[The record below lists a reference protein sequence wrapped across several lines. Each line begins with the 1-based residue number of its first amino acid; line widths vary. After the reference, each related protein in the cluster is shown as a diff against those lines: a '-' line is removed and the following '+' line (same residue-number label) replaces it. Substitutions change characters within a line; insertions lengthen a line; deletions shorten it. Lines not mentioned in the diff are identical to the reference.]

1 MKFFFFISFLSPVCW
16 LLAQE
21 AAEITVNAPNRYDSL
36 RSIYIKT
43 YTDHFFVW
51 PLLKQRRL
59 DYEISDLPEKN
70 RRLLY
75 KSNSPYSLGLG
86 AYIFEV
92 GLEFTVA
99 IPLDAKSK
107 EIYGPSD
114 ARDIQLNLFTRS
126 WGLDLFRQRYSGFYI
141 DDPATKIP
149 NDTPY
154 PQRADIESKN
164 TGVTWSYIFNHKKFS
179 LRSTHNFAERQI
191 KSAGSFILFT
201 TIAGFKTTGDS
212 AIVGDAYRDY
222 YGVDANVQQIKSTSF
237 SIVPGYTYNLVHK
250 GFFLTGT
257 LAIGPSHNW
266 LSYRSE
272 DGSSKDDIEFRAFFV
287 ARVALGYSSDRFFT
301 GLSFGSQ
308 GGNIKFDSIQL
319 TSSSGTFKLLV
330 GYRFRETGFLKK
342 RLVDLPKAFGLNI

>member
-1 MKFFFFISFLSPVCW
+1 MRFLFPIFFLLPAGW
-16 LLAQE
+16 LFAQDG
-21 AAEITVNAPNRYDSL
+21 AEITINTPNRYDSM
-36 RSIYIKT
+36 RSVYIKT

-59 DYEISDLPEKN
+59 DYEITDLPARN

-75 KSNSPYSLGLG
+75 KSNSPFSLGLG

-92 GLEFTVA
+92 GLELTVA
-99 IPLDAKSK
+99 IPLDEKSK

-114 ARDIQLNLFTRS
+114 ASDIQLNVFTKS
-126 WGLDLFRQRYSGFYI
+126 WGLDLFRQKYSGFYI
-141 DDPATKIP
+141 DDPSFKIP
-149 NDTPY
+149 DNTPY
-154 PQRADIESKN
+154 PQRPDIESKN

-179 LRSTHNFAERQI
+179 LRSTYNFAERQI

-201 TIAGFKTTGDS
+201 AIAGFKTSGDS
-212 AIVGDAYRDY
+212 AIVGDTYGDY
-222 YGVDANVQQIKSTSF
+222 YGLDAKIQQIKSTTF

-266 LSYRSE
+266 LNYKSE
-272 DGSSKDDIEFRAFFV
+272 DGNTKDDIEFRAYFV
-287 ARVALGYSSDRFFT
+287 ARVALGYSNDRFFT
-301 GLSFGSQ
+301 GLSFGTQ

-319 TSSSGTFKLLV
+319 TSSSGTFKLLF

-342 RLVDLPKAFGLNI
+342 RLVDLPKAFGFDI

>member
-1 MKFFFFISFLSPVCW
+1 MKYLSLIFFLSPVCW
-16 LLAQE
+16 LFAQN
-21 AAEITVNAPNRYDSL
+21 AADITVNAPNRYDSM
-36 RSIYIKT
+36 RSIYVKT

-70 RRLLY
+70 KRLFY

-92 GLEFTVA
+92 GLEFTFA

-114 ARDIQLNLFTRS
+114 ARDLQLNLFTRS
-126 WGLDLFRQRYSGFYI
+126 WGLDLFRQKYSGFYI

-149 NDTPY
+149 DNTPY
-154 PQRADIESKN
+154 PQRADIVSKN
-164 TGVTWSYIFNHKKFS
+164 TGVTWSYIFNHKRFS
-179 LRSTHNFAERQI
+179 LRSSHNFAERQL

-222 YGVDANVQQIKSTSF
+222 YGVDAKVQQIKSTSF
-237 SIVPGYTYNLVHK
+237 SIVPGYTYNLVYK

-287 ARVALGYSSDRFFT
+287 ARVALGYSNDRFFT

-308 GGNIKFDSIQL
+308 GGNVKFDSIQL

-330 GYRFRETGFLKK
+330 GYRFRESGFLKK
-342 RLVDLPKAFGLNI
+342 RLVDLPKAFGFNI